1 MVDPGPPSER
11 GCVLRPV
18 FVGRETELRVLDEQ
32 LTVAANGEGRVVF
45 VAGEE
50 GAGKTSLG
58 RELARTARARGMRV
72 LVAPCPQAGGAPAYW
87 PWIQLLR
94 ESVRTLEGAAL
105 RAALG
110 ESAGVLS
117 RLLPSL
123 GGCAVSTNELT
134 RFHLVDGVTQFL
146 KRVADQCPLV
156 LVLDDLHR
164 ADGDSLHLF
173 HWVATECVETP
184 LVLIALHRDGGGDAG
199 PLRDLA
205 PVLAQPQTTT
215 LRLGGFR
222 VDEVRRYVE
231 EAAAVPMSERLARA
245 IHDKTGGNP
254 LFVAEVVRRLASD
267 GRLRASGSD
276 DVHIAV
282 PATRRQAITER
293 LAPVSGACRR
303 MLDVAAVIGND
314 FAGSFA
320 AQMSELAPAVARRAL
335 DEALARQILAVSD
348 REDAGFRFVHG
359 LVRQVV
365 YDALCPAERV
375 RLHARAAAVLE
386 QRIADTG
393 GSMAVADLPLAAMAH
408 HMVEAATD
416 REGWRRALRWV
427 VAAGDRAAAF
437 MAHDEAARSYSM
449 AVEIAER
456 AGIATTA
463 RVHRLLLKLAEARQR
478 AGDLHGARE
487 AGRRAV
493 AVAKALAD
501 PTMMAAAALA
511 FAGYLPGFG
520 ACVSDAEVVSELEQA
535 LAVLPSAATALRAQV
550 MARLSEELTYAP
562 GRAAERGL
570 GQQAI
575 DLARGLDDP
584 YALAG
589 VLRTTQWSVWTPDA
603 IARRRDLAAEI
614 IALAQ
619 RTGDRILGL
628 DGELLRLWS
637 ALEHGEA
644 ELAWRQLDLCT
655 RLAGSLRLPQYAWVA
670 AVARTGL
677 LIATG
682 SLDEAERLAEH
693 ALAAPRRMDDAT
705 VMLFLRA
712 QRVYVQSLRGSL
724 DDVARGLRSLRED
737 CPLVRGVLACSG
749 VLTYARAGQVDR
761 ARAELAALA
770 ADDFASVP
778 RSPGWLMNMATLAD
792 GCWMLKDVDVARQ
805 LYRHLAPFTPYNVV
819 LPPLLVLAPVAHYVG
834 RLAIVLGKEAV
845 ARRHFE
851 DALALEH
858 RTGARQY
865 LALTQSTYGRLL
877 MRSGGAADR
886 ERGAQLLASGRA
898 VADELRLASVRNDR
912 AGAAPQGPERAVFR
926 LEPGGWR
933 LVFQGRVAT
942 VSHRV
947 GMTYLRC
954 LLERPGSP
962 ITAVE
967 LASLGG
973 AGVLVQPRPGEL
985 VDRRALGEVRHRIAE
1000 IESDLATARLRGV
1013 TPPADL
1019 LDERAACLGY
1029 LHDRSTALVS
1039 TADRARSGVTKA
1051 IGRAL
1056 QAIRRAHEAFGSHL
1070 DRHVETGRSCVYVP
1084 NPSAPIVFDV

>member
-1 MVDPGPPSER
+1 M
-11 GCVLRPV
+11 
-18 FVGRETELRVLDEQ
+18 LDEQ
-32 LTVAANGEGRVVF
+32 LTVAARGEARLVF
-45 VAGEE
+45 VVGEE
-50 GAGKTSLG
+50 GAGKTSLA
-58 RELARTARARGMRV
+58 RELARTARVRGFRV
-72 LVAPCPQAGGAPAYW
+72 LVAQCPQAGGAPAYW
-87 PWIQLLR
+87 PWVQLLR
-94 ESVRTLEGAAL
+94 ECVRSLEDTAL
-105 RAALG
+105 RGALG
-110 ESAGVLS
+110 DSAAVLS
-117 RLLPSL
+117 HLLPSL
-123 GGCAVSTNELT
+123 GGGAAPSAELT
-134 RFHLVDGVTQFL
+134 RFHLVDEVTQFL
-146 KRVADQCPLV
+146 KRVAAQVPLV

-173 HWVATECVETP
+173 HWLANECIETP
-184 LVLIALHRDGGGDAG
+184 LTLVALLRESGGNVTPPLDLSALIS
-199 PLRDLA
+199 
-205 PVLAQPQTTT
+205 QPQTTT
-215 LRLGGFR
+215 LRLMNFG

-231 EAAAVPMSERLARA
+231 EAAAFSMPEALARA
-245 IHDKTGGNP
+245 IHDKTDGNP
-254 LFVAEVVRRLASD
+254 LFVAEVVRRLASE
-267 GRLRASGSD
+267 GRLDTCEGGTL
-276 DVHIAV
+276 HIAV
-282 PATRRQAITER
+282 PATRRQAIIER
-293 LAPVSGACRR
+293 LGRVSRACRR
-303 MLDVAAVIGND
+303 MLDVAAVIGQD
-314 FAGSFA
+314 FAGPFA
-320 AQMSELAPAVARRAL
+320 VRMSDLPPVVARRAL
-335 DEALARQILAVSD
+335 NEALAEGFLAVSD
-348 REDAGFRFVHG
+348 REDPGLRFVHG

-365 YDALCPAERV
+365 YDALNPAARA

-386 QRIADTG
+386 QRIADEG

-408 HMVEAATD
+408 HMVAAATD

-437 MAHDEAARSYSM
+437 MAHEEAARSYAI
-449 AVEIAER
+449 AVDLAER

-463 RVHRLLLKLAEARQR
+463 RVHRLLVKLAEARR
-478 AGDLHGARE
+478 RTGDLHGARD

-493 AVAKALAD
+493 VVAKILAD
-501 PTMMAAAALA
+501 PTAMATAALA

-520 ACVSDAEVVSELEQA
+520 ACVSDGEVVSELEQA

-589 VLRTTQWSVWTPDA
+589 VLRTTQWSVWTPDG
-603 IARRRDLAAEI
+603 IARRRELAGEI
-614 IALAQ
+614 VALAQ
-619 RTGDRILGL
+619 RTGDRVLAL

-655 RLAGSLRLPQYAWVA
+655 RLAEALRLPQYAWVA

-682 SLDEAERLAEH
+682 SLDEAEHLTEH
-693 ALAAPRRMDDAT
+693 ALAAPRRADDAT
-705 VMLFLRA
+705 VMFFLTV

-724 DDVARGLRSLRED
+724 DDVTCALRSLGKD
-737 CPLVRGVLACSG
+737 CPVVRGVLACAG
-749 VLTYARAGQVDR
+749 VLTHARAGQVDR
-761 ARAELAALA
+761 ARAELEALA

-792 GCWMLKDVDVARQ
+792 ACWVVKDVEIARQ

-819 LPPLLVLAPVAHYVG
+819 LPPMLVLAPVAHYLG
-834 RLAIVLGKEAV
+834 RLAVVLGKDAV

-865 LALTQSTYGRLL
+865 QALTQAAYGRVLT
-877 MRSGGAADR
+877 RASGPIDR
-886 ERGAQLLASGRA
+886 ERGTQLLAAGRA
-898 VADELRLASVRNDR
+898 IADELRLASGTAVRDDR
-912 AGAAPQGPERAVFR
+912 ASGASHDRMRAMFR
-926 LEPGGWR
+926 RESDGWR
-933 LVFQGRVAT
+933 LAFQGRVAM

-954 LLERPGSP
+954 LLERPGTP

-973 AGVLVQPRPGEL
+973 AGVLVEPRSGAL
-985 VDRRALGEVRHRIAE
+985 LDRRAIGEIQHRISEIDAE
-1000 IESDLATARLRGV
+1000 IDTARLRGMSV
-1013 TPPADL
+1013 PAAL
-1019 LDERAACLGY
+1019 LDERAACLEYIHG
-1029 LHDRSTALVS
+1029 RRTALIAV
-1039 TADRARSGVTKA
+1039 ADRARSGVTKA

-1056 QAIRRAHEAFGSHL
+1056 QAIGRAHDALGAHL

-1084 NPSAPIVFDV
+1084 NLSAPVVFEL